1 MKILLVLFLLISKL
15 TYSYINIYPVKFVE
29 RIDNEGAYKK
39 FVLYNK
45 SEDKVRYRF
54 YFEKTNKKMDMSD
67 WCSLSLTSLELEPL
81 ERKEIVIL
89 CKAPENVLSG
99 RYTAKLAIKEVDVV
113 SKDRKLQH
121 KRYLTKLILNM
132 VGYVGERG
140 VAMLKSEE
148 LNLEGIKFIDI
159 NDSNL
164 IFTRQDRTYIYN
176 LEQKKIQN
184 NYDGEILERV
194 NDRYILKIKNRYEL
208 RNLDFY
214 DKSLSYEEVLESGN
228 IGTFIVKKDNKYGV
242 INKDGKILIDF
253 KYKILEKFKGEF
265 SIYQNFDNHKK
276 GIIDSKGKILLNP
289 IFDELYITKNGN
301 WLGKK
306 KGLYFTS
313 NMKVL
318 KIDRIIPNKK
328 DILVYEK
335 DNKYGLINLFN
346 LKFTENI
353 YENISQE
360 VDTGFIIENEG
371 KYSLIKSGEFFENK
385 IENDVDTQH
394 DYIIKIDDDIY
405 GLGNFKRKSLKY
417 YNLYTGVKLEQEFK
431 NLKKGSSEVVVGEVK
446 DEYYFIRS
454 SDSKIIAKTKKDNL
468 IYINK
473 KYILLKEKIDYK
485 LINIQ
490 EI

>member
-164 IFTRQDRTYIYN
+164 IFTRQGRTYIYN

-228 IGTFIVKKDNKYGV
+228 IGTFIVKKDNKYG
-242 INKDGKILIDF
+242 
-253 KYKILEKFKGEF
+253 
-265 SIYQNFDNHKK
+265 
-276 GIIDSKGKILLNP
+276 
-289 IFDELYITKNGN
+289 
-301 WLGKK
+301 
-306 KGLYFTS
+306 
-313 NMKVL
+313 
-318 KIDRIIPNKK
+318 
-328 DILVYEK
+328 
-335 DNKYGLINLFN
+335 LINLFN

-353 YENISQE
+353 YESISQE
-360 VDTGFIIENEG
+360 VDTGFILENEG

>member
-164 IFTRQDRTYIYN
+164 IFTRQGRTYIYN

-242 INKDGKILIDF
+242 INKDGKVLIDF

-265 SIYQNFDNHKK
+265 SIYQNFDNYKK

-318 KIDRIIPNKK
+318 KIDRIISTKK

-335 DNKYGLINLFN
+335 DGKYGLINLFN
-346 LKFTENI
+346 MKFTENN
-353 YENISQE
+353 YESISQE
-360 VDTGFIIENEG
+360 VDNGLILNENG
-371 KYSLIKSGEFFENK
+371 KYSLIDSKEFFENK
-385 IENDVDTQH
+385 MKKNKVLY
-394 DYIIKIDDDIY
+394 DYIIRVDEDIY